1 MNCPD
6 CQRVIQDTNIF
17 CPYCNSRIYPSQLPR
32 RPRRPRRLPLNRKTI
47 LVSAAVIALLA
58 LVVSSI
64 FAFISF
70 SEPDAIV
77 STPSVAAE
85 PQPTQEP
92 SPVPPPAT
100 PLPVPS
106 LADVFDRISPSVV
119 LVSTPENS
127 GSGFIVHSAG
137 YVITSAQVVA
147 GNPQQIDVS
156 LSDEGSFQAKL
167 VAKDTELGLVY
178 LKLDADRTFRAVP
191 IGDSD
196 QIAQGDKVMAIRY
209 PAADTQEDT
218 SPMTIGTLSSRT
230 GELLGIDAPLDQG
243 NSGGP
248 LLDAMGCVIGVNTGR
263 ISIEG
268 ISFAA
273 PINDV
278 DYRMDANEGPCV
290 PVTVPAW
297 ATAPTTPPTVAP
309 KPTATPTPTPA
320 LTATPTSLPTY
331 TPYPTATA
339 TPTPRPTAT
348 PTPWPQ
354 HPRLRRGQRSG
365 PQQHLHPGRR
375 GSRGCYGKL
384 NMLTRNIPYQCQA
397 SGQEGA

>member
-1 MNCPD
+1 
-6 CQRVIQDTNIF
+6 
-17 CPYCNSRIYPSQLPR
+17 
-32 RPRRPRRLPLNRKTI
+32 
-47 LVSAAVIALLA
+47 
-58 LVVSSI
+58 
-64 FAFISF
+64 
-70 SEPDAIV
+70 
-77 STPSVAAE
+77 
-85 PQPTQEP
+85 
-92 SPVPPPAT
+92 
-100 PLPVPS
+100 
-106 LADVFDRISPSVV
+106 
-119 LVSTPENS
+119 
-127 GSGFIVHSAG
+127 
-137 YVITSAQVVA
+137 
-147 GNPQQIDVS
+147 
-156 LSDEGSFQAKL
+156 
-167 VAKDTELGLVY
+167 
-178 LKLDADRTFRAVP
+178 
-191 IGDSD
+191 
-196 QIAQGDKVMAIRY
+196 MAIRY

-331 TPYPTATA
+331 TPFPTATA

-348 PTPWPQ
+348 PTPWPTPTLTPTATPT
-354 HPRLRRGQRSG
+354 PRPTRVPWVLREAKYADPEYTISVPSVWSGGRVTFFAKEHSSTPASWVQRNTIRGAYRYDISSLG
-365 PQQHLHPGRR
+365 DAGVKLVGTYFKERYSSDELCGERGFVVIRESALALDYRYVGVAVHVDVCEAGLYLEAEPGITNEAISRR
-375 GSRGCYGKL
+375 IIGSL
-384 NMLTRNIPYQCQA
+384 YQKN
-397 SGQEGA
+397 